1 MNNLNSSNTFVFN
14 AEIDAN
20 YLNSLYGGDFVYL
33 QEVFETV
40 LVDYQSLTDNIE
52 YSYSSGN
59 LSALR
64 SAVHKIKPV
73 FGFVGLTAV
82 QLQCQQFEQICGTVS
97 SPDHLSGDFETLKIK
112 YSIADNLLKKKGK
125 NWKYLIAIVHESQL
139 YYCRRFTGGCQLP
152 EKLL

>member
-1 MNNLNSSNTFVFN
+1 MNNLKTSNAFVFN

-20 YLNSLYGGDFVYL
+20 YLNSLYGDDFVYL

-73 FGFVGLTAV
+73 FGFVGLTSV
-82 QLQCQQFEQICGTVS
+82 QLQCQQFEQICGTVT
-97 SPDHLSGDFETLKIK
+97 SPDHLSGDFETLKNKIFH
-112 YSIADNLLKKKGK
+112 SRQLIEEEKKKLEIF
-125 NWKYLIAIVHESQL
+125 NSN
-139 YYCRRFTGGCQLP
+139 CS
-152 EKLL
+152 

>member
-1 MNNLNSSNTFVFN
+1 MNNLNTSNAFVFN

-20 YLNSLYGGDFVYL
+20 YLSSLYGDDFVYL

-40 LVDYQSLTDNIE
+40 LVDYQALTDNIE

-73 FGFVGLTAV
+73 FVFVGLMAV
-82 QLQCQQFEQICGTVS
+82 QLQCQQFEQICSSVS
-97 SPDHLSGDFETLKIK
+97 SPDQLSGEFEALKNKIFQSK
-112 YSIADNLLKKKGK
+112 LLIEEEKKKLELF
-125 NWKYLIAIVHESQL
+125 NSN
-139 YYCRRFTGGCQLP
+139 CS
-152 EKLL
+152 

>member
-1 MNNLNSSNTFVFN
+1 MNNLKTSNAFVFN

-20 YLNSLYGGDFVYL
+20 YLNSLYGDDFVYL

-40 LVDYQSLTDNIE
+40 LDDYQSLTDNIE

-59 LSALR
+59 LAALR

-82 QLQCQQFEQICGTVS
+82 QQQCQQFEQICGTVT
-97 SPDHLSGDFETLKIK
+97 SPDHLAGDFESLKNKIFHSK
-112 YSIADNLLKKKGK
+112 QLIEEEKKKLEIF
-125 NWKYLIAIVHESQL
+125 NSN
-139 YYCRRFTGGCQLP
+139 CS
-152 EKLL
+152 

>member
-1 MNNLNSSNTFVFN
+1 MNNLNTSNTFVFN

-20 YLNSLYGGDFVYL
+20 YLNSLYGDDFVYL

-40 LVDYQSLTDNIE
+40 LIDYQSLTDNIE

-82 QLQCQQFEQICGTVS
+82 QIQCQQFEQICGTVS
-97 SPDHLSGDFETLKIK
+97 SPDHLSADFETLKNKIFH
-112 YSIADNLLKKKGK
+112 SRQLIEEEKKKLEIF
-125 NWKYLIAIVHESQL
+125 NSN
-139 YYCRRFTGGCQLP
+139 CS
-152 EKLL
+152 